1 MYRLLIADDH
11 PLFRD
16 AISRTLSLS
25 VADAPAPPYE
35 LLQAASLA
43 ETLSLID
50 AHADSLDLLLLDLD
64 LPDSHGLEG
73 LMRLRQEADWLPVAI
88 LSAHEARETVLEA
101 LALGAVGYL
110 SKSSPADVLREALA
124 RMLAG
129 EVYVPAQLM
138 RAAPRAAP
146 LSASS
151 ASASS
156 ASASSAPASS
166 ASASSVPVPPPVP
179 QPAPSLSEAE
189 FARRWQTLTT
199 KQRGVLE
206 RMVLGESN
214 KMIAWQLGVA
224 ETTVKSHVSAILHKL
239 GVASRVQAI
248 LLASHALPAMSG
260 PSETSATPRR
270 ETPRSS
276 AHE

>member
-73 LMRLRQEADWLPVAI
+73 LTRLRQEADWLPVAI

-110 SKSSPADVLREALA
+110 SKSSSAEVLREALA

-129 EVYVPAQLM
+129 EVYVPARLM
-138 RAAPRAAP
+138 RAAPRPALASQAA
-146 LSASS
+146 SSS
-151 ASASS
+151 ASAS
-156 ASASSAPASS
+156 ASA
-166 ASASSVPVPPPVP
+166 PVPPPAP
-179 QPAPSLSEAE
+179 QLAPSLSEAE
-189 FARRWQTLTT
+189 FAQRWQTLTT

-248 LLASHALPAMSG
+248 LLASHSLPAVSG
-260 PSETSATPRR
+260 ASAPPASPQRATPRR
-270 ETPRSS
+270 G

>member
-16 AISRTLSLS
+16 AISRTLNLA
-25 VADAPAPPYE
+25 VADGSTPEYE
-35 LLQAASLA
+35 LLQAASLEEA
-43 ETLSLID
+43 LSVI
-50 AHADSLDLLLLDLD
+50 AHHADSLDLLLLDLD

-73 LMRLRQEADWLPVAI
+73 LARLREEADWLPVAI

-110 SKSSPADVLREALA
+110 SKSSSAQTLRDALA

-138 RAAPRAAP
+138 RAAPRPAP
-146 LSASS
+146 L
-151 ASASS
+151 
-156 ASASSAPASS
+156 SASSAPASS
-166 ASASSVPVPPPVP
+166 VPVPPPAP
-179 QPAPSLSEAE
+179 QLAPSLSDAE

-206 RMVLGESN
+206 RMVQGESN

-248 LLASHALPAMSG
+248 LLASHALPAVSG
-260 PSETSATPRR
+260 PSETSAAPRR
-270 ETPRSS
+270 ETPRSN

>member
-16 AISRTLSLS
+16 AISRTLNLA
-25 VADAPAPPYE
+25 VADGSTPEYE
-35 LLQAASLA
+35 LLQAASLEEA
-43 ETLSLID
+43 LSVI
-50 AHADSLDLLLLDLD
+50 AHHADSLDLLLLDLD

-73 LMRLRQEADWLPVAI
+73 LARLREEADWLPVAI

-110 SKSSPADVLREALA
+110 SKSSSAQTLRDALA

-138 RAAPRAAP
+138 RAAPRPAP
-146 LSASS
+146 L
-151 ASASS
+151 
-156 ASASSAPASS
+156 
-166 ASASSVPVPPPVP
+166 SASSVPVPPP
-179 QPAPSLSEAE
+179 QLAPSLSNAE

-248 LLASHALPAMSG
+248 LLASHALPAVSG
-260 PSETSATPRR
+260 PSEASAAPRR

>member
-25 VADAPAPPYE
+25 VADDPTPPYE

-73 LMRLRQEADWLPVAI
+73 LTRLRQEADWLPVAI

-110 SKSSPADVLREALA
+110 SKSSSAEVLREALA

-129 EVYVPAQLM
+129 EVYVPARLM
-138 RAAPRAAP
+138 RAAPRPALASQAASSSASV
-146 LSASS
+146 SASS
-151 ASASS
+151 
-156 ASASSAPASS
+156 
-166 ASASSVPVPPPVP
+166 PVPPPAP
-179 QPAPSLSEAE
+179 QLAPSLSEAE
-189 FARRWQTLTT
+189 FAQRWQTLTT

-248 LLASHALPAMSG
+248 LLASHSLPAVSG
-260 PSETSATPRR
+260 ASAPPAAPQRTTPRR
-270 ETPRSS
+270 G

>member
-25 VADAPAPPYE
+25 VSDDSAPPYE

-110 SKSSPADVLREALA
+110 SKSSSAEVLREALA

-129 EVYVPAQLM
+129 EVYVPARLM
-138 RAAPRAAP
+138 RAAPRPALASQVAP
-146 LSASS
+146 SPSS
-151 ASASS
+151 ASA
-156 ASASSAPASS
+156 
-166 ASASSVPVPPPVP
+166 PVPPPAP
-179 QPAPSLSEAE
+179 QLAPSLSEAE
-189 FARRWQTLTT
+189 FAQRWQTLTT

-248 LLASHALPAMSG
+248 LLASHSLPAVSSASA
-260 PSETSATPRR
+260 PPAAPQRATPRR
-270 ETPRSS
+270 G

>member
-16 AISRTLSLS
+16 AISRTLSLN
-25 VADAPAPPYE
+25 VADDPTPPYE

-50 AHADSLDLLLLDLD
+50 VHVDSLDLLLLDLD

-73 LMRLRQEADWLPVAI
+73 LTRLRQEADWLPVAI

-110 SKSSPADVLREALA
+110 SKSSSAEVLREALA

-129 EVYVPAQLM
+129 EVYVPARLM
-138 RAAPRAAP
+138 RAAPRPALASQAA
-146 LSASS
+146 SSS
-151 ASASS
+151 ASVS
-156 ASASSAPASS
+156 ASA
-166 ASASSVPVPPPVP
+166 PVPPPAP
-179 QPAPSLSEAE
+179 QLAPSLSEAE
-189 FARRWQTLTT
+189 FAQRWQTLTT

-248 LLASHALPAMSG
+248 LLASHALPAVSG
-260 PSETSATPRR
+260 ASAPPAAPQRATPRR
-270 ETPRSS
+270 D

>member
-73 LMRLRQEADWLPVAI
+73 LTRLRQEADWLPVAI

-110 SKSSPADVLREALA
+110 SKSSSAEVLREALA

-129 EVYVPAQLM
+129 EVYVPARLM
-138 RAAPRAAP
+138 RAAPRPALASQAA
-146 LSASS
+146 SSSSS
-151 ASASS
+151 ASAS
-156 ASASSAPASS
+156 ASA
-166 ASASSVPVPPPVP
+166 PVPSPAP
-179 QPAPSLSEAE
+179 QLAPSLSEAE
-189 FARRWQTLTT
+189 FAQRWQTLTT

-248 LLASHALPAMSG
+248 LLASHALPAVSG
-260 PSETSATPRR
+260 ASAPPAAPQRATPRR
-270 ETPRSS
+270 G

>member
-16 AISRTLSLS
+16 AISRTLNLA
-25 VADAPAPPYE
+25 VADGSTPEYE
-35 LLQAASLA
+35 LLQAASLEEA
-43 ETLSLID
+43 LSVI
-50 AHADSLDLLLLDLD
+50 AHHADSLDLLLLDLD

-73 LMRLRQEADWLPVAI
+73 LARLREEADWLPVAI
-88 LSAHEARETVLEA
+88 LSAHEARGTVLEA

-110 SKSSPADVLREALA
+110 SKSSSAQTLRDALA

-138 RAAPRAAP
+138 RAAPRPAP
-146 LSASS
+146 LS
-151 ASASS
+151 
-156 ASASSAPASS
+156 ASS
-166 ASASSVPVPPPVP
+166 ASASSVPVPPP
-179 QPAPSLSEAE
+179 QLAPSLSDTE

-248 LLASHALPAMSG
+248 LLASHALPAVSG
-260 PSETSATPRR
+260 PSEASAAPRR

>member
-73 LMRLRQEADWLPVAI
+73 LARLRQEADWLPVAI

-110 SKSSPADVLREALA
+110 SKSSSAEVLREALA
-124 RMLAG
+124 RMLTG
-129 EVYVPAQLM
+129 EVYVPARLM
-138 RAAPRAAP
+138 RAAPRPALASQAASSP
-146 LSASS
+146 SS
-151 ASASS
+151 ASAS
-156 ASASSAPASS
+156 A
-166 ASASSVPVPPPVP
+166 PVPPPAP
-179 QPAPSLSEAE
+179 QLAPSLSEAE
-189 FARRWQTLTT
+189 FAQRWQTLTT

-224 ETTVKSHVSAILHKL
+224 ETTIKSHVSAILHKL

-248 LLASHALPAMSG
+248 LLASHALPAVSG
-260 PSETSATPRR
+260 ASAPPASPQRATPRR
-270 ETPRSS
+270 G

>member
-16 AISRTLSLS
+16 AISRTLNLA
-25 VADAPAPPYE
+25 VADGSTPEYE
-35 LLQAASLA
+35 LLQAASLEEA
-43 ETLSLID
+43 LSVI
-50 AHADSLDLLLLDLD
+50 AHHADSLDLLLLDLD

-73 LMRLRQEADWLPVAI
+73 LARLREEADWLPVAI

-110 SKSSPADVLREALA
+110 SKSSSAQTLRDALA

-138 RAAPRAAP
+138 RAAPRPAP
-146 LSASS
+146 L
-151 ASASS
+151 
-156 ASASSAPASS
+156 
-166 ASASSVPVPPPVP
+166 SASSVPVPPPAP
-179 QPAPSLSEAE
+179 QLAPSLSDAE

-214 KMIAWQLGVA
+214 KMIAWQLSVA

-248 LLASHALPAMSG
+248 LLASHALPAVSG
-260 PSETSATPRR
+260 PSEASAAPRR
-270 ETPRSS
+270 ETPRSN